1 MINQG
6 NKNRIHR
13 TNEHL
18 GILEITERKR
28 IDLSTLKPFLKVD
41 FKIPRC
47 FKDFASEFD
56 KDDNLKWID
65 WVTYLETVL
74 SLWNLI
80 YCKNNE
86 AQKIRR
92 SSGSCD
98 ENEAL
103 MGNVRASKSCFI
115 LSYEIRPLLLDLQK
129 EWYRRLKSV
138 VIPLKGLLVNLLGLI
153 SQLEKAAPEKK
164 VLEDI
169 FEEEETNSE
178 NFNQIFGVLDIMNDN
193 LDRKQSEK
201 FRGMMKT
208 VCTFE
213 SQYLSKYRL
222 LNFWKNVEKVVK
234 KFFRQQTSRDWKNMD
249 TFRISVQ
256 EFNDLRKS
264 IYDLAYKN
272 LVQATCL
279 DECSTARCDPINYI
293 LLSRCVRP
301 ISMQQKRSLAV
312 LCAVI
317 VIVVPIAIAVITVGW
332 SNVKN
337 FIEWIEDSYNQKP
350 SNSSA
355 TSI

>member
-1 MINQG
+1 MFNEIQNMINQG

-13 TNEHL
+13 SNEHL

-28 IDLSTLKPFLKVD
+28 IDLSTLKPFPKVD

-103 MGNVRASKSCFI
+103 MGNVSASKSCFI
-115 LSYEIRPLLLDLQK
+115 LSYEFRPLLLDLEK
-129 EWYRRLKSV
+129 EWYRRLKNV
-138 VIPLKGLLVNLLGLI
+138 VIPLKSLLVNLLGLI

-164 VLEDI
+164 VLEHI

-213 SQYLSKYRL
+213 SKYLSKYRL

-234 KFFRQQTSRDWKNMD
+234 KFFRQQTSRLEKYGYFPDLNP
-249 TFRISVQ
+249 RIQ
-256 EFNDLRKS
+256 RPAKIDL
-264 IYDLAYKN
+264 
-272 LVQATCL
+272 
-279 DECSTARCDPINYI
+279 
-293 LLSRCVRP
+293 
-301 ISMQQKRSLAV
+301 
-312 LCAVI
+312 
-317 VIVVPIAIAVITVGW
+317 
-332 SNVKN
+332 
-337 FIEWIEDSYNQKP
+337 
-350 SNSSA
+350 
-355 TSI
+355 